1 MTGPLRPLRGFTLI
15 EVLVALVI
23 VALGVGALAAALV
36 SAASGTE
43 RLRSRTL
50 AEWVATNRII
60 ETRLEPEFP
69 AVGRREG
76 EVLQGNR
83 RWRWEERIER
93 TNVDGIVQIVVSVRE
108 ADSAESDWL
117 VTLRGARGRDVAR
130 SGNADLL
137 WDTATRTP
145 P

>member
-1 MTGPLRPLRGFTLI
+1 MIRAARGFTLI

-23 VALGVGALAAALV
+23 VAVGVGALASALV

-60 ETRLEPEFP
+60 ETRLAAEFP
-69 AVGRREG
+69 PIGRSEG
-76 EVLQGNR
+76 ESVQGNR
-83 RWRWEERIER
+83 RWLWQQEIER
-93 TNVDGIVQIVVSVRE
+93 TALDGVVQIAVSVR
-108 ADSAESDWL
+108 DAESPDTAWL

-130 SGNADLL
+130 GGNADLL
-137 WDTATRTP
+137 WDTASRTAP
-145 P
+145 